1 MAPTAVQFKEARTPT
16 RSPIKTQRVA
26 KGLTENQKRAIIEN
40 LQLEVTERARK
51 LRAQYA
57 LQAQTMRARLEIR
70 INRIPV
76 AMRNMNIGELA
87 AQHLALK
94 QKAIA
99 GSPAKNRVED
109 IREKTRVSPSPRPKK
124 RKSDEMSIDKE
135 NQENQEIEYPKKRA
149 RAPNPAGRAISRET
163 VQPSQVLSPRSA
175 NSRSYQRTQTRNA
188 AQSNPVPS
196 RPVSPLKSSASAAS
210 GGAAGILTNMV
221 EKAKATRGAAAVR
234 KATGPKKAE
243 TKKAETKKAAEAK
256 QATGTIRGRK
266 TPAPGA
272 APPAARSTRG
282 RPRTV
287 SDSSDTSNG
296 TVVRKPVAKKEPAAK
311 RTVMGTIR
319 GMGGT
324 AKKAAAAPAPKAG
337 GTATRVLRKRN

>member
-16 RSPIKTQRVA
+16 RSPIITQRVA

-94 QKAIA
+94 QKSIA

-149 RAPNPAGRAISRET
+149 RAPNPAGRPISRET

-175 NSRSYQRTQTRNA
+175 NSRSYQLTQTRNA
-188 AQSNPVPS
+188 AQSKPVPS

-266 TPAPGA
+266 TPAPA
-272 APPAARSTRG
+272 AAPAARSTRG

-319 GMGGT
+319 GMGA